1 MSIAFVQAASN
12 TAAASSVTVTL
23 GSATTAGNCVI
34 ACIALG
40 NSSSTSAV
48 SSVTLGGS
56 AGNFSQIK
64 AVGDLAVGAEQL
76 AIWVDPNCAGG
87 QTSVAIT
94 QTTGLVT
101 MAWVFE
107 FSGLALSALLDQS
120 ATFDSAVG
128 TNSTFSITSGATTR
142 ASELAVGCAYAFST
156 TITGPSSPWVN
167 EATLSQGNDR
177 LQASYNILSSTG
189 TVTYSGSFG
198 AAQFNGQIL
207 VTLFTP
213 PTGAGP
219 AAQLTPPGRQSPMTL
234 AGPVYF
240 PPPAPPPVP
249 FQQPAYQPPPQPP
262 GRQSPARLARPVYFP
277 PPEPPPKPPQ
287 QPAYLPPP
295 QPPGLMSPAALAQP
309 PRPSQGVVT
318 VSPAGSV
325 QPWPTVPVPRR
336 RLVRAVAAGSKPFLG
351 YVAVPAPLQGPYL
364 PPRRRPARA
373 VVEFTPVV
381 TTNQPVGSVQPLM
394 TVPIRRRQL
403 QRAVVAHVYGAAYV
417 KVPAP
422 LQGPYLPPRRR
433 PARAVAAGSKPF
445 LGYVAVPAPLQGPYL
460 PPRRVPARAVWRGS
474 APFLGFVAV
483 PAPRQSPYLPP
494 RRIPGRAV
502 VEFIP
507 VTTANAA
514 PAVPVPPRQ
523 QPGPAPRRIPAR
535 AVVEFT
541 PVTTTNSTA
550 AAPSGTVQPWPTVPI
565 RRRVLQRAVIA
576 HAYGAGFVAVPA
588 PRQSPYLPPRRTQVR
603 ATVAHAYG
611 SAFVAVPAP
620 RQQPGPAPRRK
631 PGRAVVQFRA
641 VRTTNG
647 TAAVTA
653 VLRQGDYDHKSWI
666 KKKWILRL

>member
-1 MSIAFVQAASN
+1 MTIAFVQ
-12 TAAASSVTVTL
+12 TAGNSSATNAVTVTL
-23 GSATTAGNCVI
+23 GANTTAGNCLVV
-34 ACIALG
+34 CIGMGSGGAHA
-40 NSSSTSAV
+40 TV

-56 AGNFSQIK
+56 SAGWSQLA
-64 AVGDLAVGAEQL
+64 AVGDLTTGAEQL
-76 AIWVDPNCAGG
+76 AVWVDPNCAGG
-87 QTSVAIT
+87 QTSVV
-94 QTTGLVT
+94 VT
-101 MAWVFE
+101 LSGASVTLAQVFE
-107 FSGLALSALLDQS
+107 FSGVAASSVLDQS
-120 ATFDSAVG
+120 VTFDSGAG
-128 TNSTFSITSGATTR
+128 TNSTFSVTSGTTTQP
-142 ASELAVGCAYAFST
+142 SEVAVGCVYGFNT

-167 EATLSQGNDR
+167 ETTVTSTTR
-177 LQASYNILSSTG
+177 TLQAGYDILSSTG

-198 AAQFNGQIL
+198 AAAFNGQIL
-207 VTLFTP
+207 VTLF
-213 PTGAGP
+213 GAS
-219 AAQLTPPGRQSPMTL
+219 AAT
-234 AGPVYF
+234 
-240 PPPAPPPVP
+240 
-249 FQQPAYQPPPQPP
+249 
-262 GRQSPARLARPVYFP
+262 
-277 PPEPPPKPPQ
+277 PQ
-287 QPAYLPPP
+287 QLP
-295 QPPGLMSPAALAQP
+295 QRKRYRKRQTLQ
-309 PRPSQGVVT
+309 RPSPSAVAV
-318 VSPAGSV
+318 PGSV

-336 RLVRAVAAGSKPFLG
+336 RLVRAVVAGSKPFLG

-373 VVEFTPVV
+373 VVEFTPVT
-381 TTNQPVGSVQPLM
+381 TTNKPVGVVQPWA
-394 TVPIRRRQL
+394 TVPIRRRVL
-403 QRAVVAHVYGAAYV
+403 QRAVVAHVYGSAFV

-433 PARAVAAGSKPF
+433 PARAVVAGSRPF

-494 RRIPGRAV
+494 RRVPGRAV
-502 VEFIP
+502 VEFTP

-550 AAPSGTVQPWPTVPI
+550 AAPSGSVQPWATVPI
-565 RRRVLQRAVIA
+565 RRRQLQRAVIA

-631 PGRAVVQFRA
+631 PGRAVVQFRP

-666 KKKWILRL
+666 KKRWILRV

>member
-40 NSSSTSAV
+40 NGSSTSAV

-277 PPEPPPKPPQ
+277 PPEPPPVPLQ
-287 QPAYLPPP
+287 QPAYSPPP
-295 QPPGLMSPAALAQP
+295 RPPGLMSPAALAQP

-336 RLVRAVAAGSKPFLG
+336 RLARAVVAGSRPFLG
-351 YVAVPAPLQGPYL
+351 FVAVPAPLQGPYL
-364 PPRRRPARA
+364 PPRRRLARA
-373 VVEFTPVV
+373 VVEFTPVT
-381 TTNQPVGSVQPLM
+381 TTNKPVGVVQPWA
-394 TVPIRRRQL
+394 TVPIRRRVL
-403 QRAVVAHVYGAAYV
+403 QRAVAAHVYGSAYV

-422 LQGPYLPPRRR
+422 P
-433 PARAVAAGSKPF
+433 
-445 LGYVAVPAPLQGPYL
+445 QGPYL
-460 PPRRVPARAVWRGS
+460 PPRRVPGRAVWRGS

-483 PAPRQSPYLPP
+483 PAPPQQPGPSP
-494 RRIPGRAV
+494 RRRPARAV
-502 VEFIP
+502 VEFTP

-514 PAVPVPPRQ
+514 PAVPVPPLQ
-523 QPGPAPRRIPAR
+523 QPRPAPRRVPGR
-535 AVVEFT
+535 AVVQFT

-550 AAPSGTVQPWPTVPI
+550 APPSGTTQPWATVPI
-565 RRRVLQRAVIA
+565 RRRQLQRAVIA
-576 HAYGAGFVAVPA
+576 HAYGAGYVAVPA
-588 PRQSPYLPPRRTQVR
+588 PRQSPYLPPRRTQAR
-603 ATVAHAYG
+603 ATIAHAYG
-611 SAFVAVPAP
+611 TAFVAVPAP

-666 KKKWILRL
+666 KKRWILRL

>member
-1 MSIAFVQAASN
+1 MTIAFVQ
-12 TAAASSVTVTL
+12 TAGNSSATNAVTVTL
-23 GSATTAGNCVI
+23 GSATTAGNCLV

-94 QTTGLVT
+94 QTTGLAT

-120 ATFDSAVG
+120 ATFDSAAG
-128 TNSTFSITSGATTR
+128 TNSTFSITSGATTQ

-198 AAQFNGQIL
+198 AAAFNGQIL
-207 VTLFTP
+207 VTLFGASAATP
-213 PTGAGP
+213 Y
-219 AAQLTPPGRQSPMTL
+219 QLPQRQRYRKRQTL
-234 AGPVYF
+234 
-240 PPPAPPPVP
+240 
-249 FQQPAYQPPPQPP
+249 Q
-262 GRQSPARLARPVYFP
+262 
-277 PPEPPPKPPQ
+277 
-287 QPAYLPPP
+287 
-295 QPPGLMSPAALAQP
+295 
-309 PRPSQGVVT
+309 RPSPSAVAV
-318 VSPAGSV
+318 PGSV

-336 RLVRAVAAGSKPFLG
+336 RLVRAVVAGSKPFLG

-373 VVEFTPVV
+373 VVEFTPVT
-381 TTNQPVGSVQPLM
+381 TTNKPVGLVQPWA
-394 TVPIRRRQL
+394 TIPIRRRVL
-403 QRAVVAHVYGAAYV
+403 QRAVVAHVYGSAFV

-433 PARAVAAGSKPF
+433 PARAVVAGSRPF

-494 RRIPGRAV
+494 RRVPGRAV
-502 VEFIP
+502 VEFTP

-523 QPGPAPRRIPAR
+523 QPGPSPRRTPGR
-535 AVVEFT
+535 AVVQFT

-550 AAPSGTVQPWPTVPI
+550 APPVGSVQPWATVPI

-588 PRQSPYLPPRRTQVR
+588 PRQ
-603 ATVAHAYG
+603 
-611 SAFVAVPAP
+611 
-620 RQQPGPAPRRK
+620 QPGPSPRRR
-631 PGRAVVQFRA
+631 PSRAVVQFRA

-666 KKKWILRL
+666 KKRWILRL